1 LGGGV
6 TDKFAFDAKLDEAFM
21 DRHGKNEEFI
31 DRVFSDKVLGEALRK
46 SMLEALYE
54 HLRKSG

>member
-1 LGGGV
+1 V